1 MNTHTKS
8 YERGP
13 LDARMVIRAA
23 LSVYRSHTGLVIG
36 FAVPLFGLAAV
47 IDTIADAVASERVPG
62 HVDAPLLTLL
72 GGPVSASSAALVFFA
87 GTMDRLMGHHLYGHV
102 RPRVFHTLRTL
113 PLLRLLSADAG
124 FIAVVAL
131 GWALGIVPGLVLFTL
146 WCLIGPVINIED
158 RGVLHSFGRSAE
170 LVRRHFWL
178 TLILVTIP
186 AVLENMLL
194 HGFHFMDADRP
205 LAAAFAVSALI
216 GVTAGATI
224 GLVEVALAHALIGSE
239 SGDRGGKRSAG
250 ATVNDQS
257 EHL

>member
-1 MNTHTKS
+1 MNATHES

-13 LDARMVIRAA
+13 LDARKVIQTAV
-23 LSVYRSHTGLVIG
+23 SVYRSHTGLVIG
-36 FAVPLFGLAAV
+36 LAVPLFGLAAV
-47 IDTIADAVASERVPG
+47 IDTIADTVASERVAG
-62 HVDAPLLTLL
+62 RVDASILTLIA
-72 GGPVSASSAALVFFA
+72 GPMSVTSAALVLFA
-87 GTMDRLMGHHLYGHV
+87 GTMDRLMGHHLHGHV
-102 RPRVFHTLRTL
+102 RPRVFQTLRTL
-113 PLLRLLSADAG
+113 PFLRLLSADAG
-124 FIAVVAL
+124 FIAVVGL

-186 AVLENMLL
+186 AVLENMVL

-205 LAAAFAVSALI
+205 LFAAFAVSALI
-216 GVTAGATI
+216 GITVGAMI

-239 SGDRGGKRSAG
+239 SEDSRG
-250 ATVNDQS
+250 
-257 EHL
+257 

>member
-1 MNTHTKS
+1 
-8 YERGP
+8 
-13 LDARMVIRAA
+13 
-23 LSVYRSHTGLVIG
+23 
-36 FAVPLFGLAAV
+36 
-47 IDTIADAVASERVPG
+47 
-62 HVDAPLLTLL
+62 
-72 GGPVSASSAALVFFA
+72 
-87 GTMDRLMGHHLYGHV
+87 MGHHLYGHV

-124 FIAVVAL
+124 FIVVVAL

-216 GVTAGATI
+216 GITVGAMI

-239 SGDRGGKRSAG
+239 SVDAG
-250 ATVNDQS
+250 
-257 EHL
+257 